1 MYPMSCLSMAFTM
14 PCLFLIPQV
23 LMLKD
28 DFSEHSYYF
37 TFLHSTLM
45 YMQTAPATS
54 LKLCIYFW
62 VRYQRSHSQAISVT
76 GLISDCRIL
85 RVQHQ
90 AMKIL
95 IQCKDNAHGR
105 GSIEHYSLYPSSSQT
120 LKRETRIHFKRGQT
134 RPQLP
139 SQSHILGS
147 LFPVIWSWY
156 VR

>member
-1 MYPMSCLSMAFTM
+1 MYPMLCLSMAFTM
-14 PCLFLIPQV
+14 PCLSVIPQV

-45 YMQTAPATS
+45 YMQTALATS
-54 LKLCIYFW
+54 LKLCMYFW
-62 VRYQRSHSQAISVT
+62 VRYQRSHSQPISVT
-76 GLISDCRIL
+76 GLIGDSRIL

-95 IQCKDNAHGR
+95 IQCKDNTHGR

-120 LKRETRIHFKRGQT
+120 LKRETRVHFKRDQT
-134 RPQLP
+134 RPHFHLNPTFQAAFSQLP
-139 SQSHILGS
+139 G
-147 LFPVIWSWY
+147 VGM
-156 VR
+156 